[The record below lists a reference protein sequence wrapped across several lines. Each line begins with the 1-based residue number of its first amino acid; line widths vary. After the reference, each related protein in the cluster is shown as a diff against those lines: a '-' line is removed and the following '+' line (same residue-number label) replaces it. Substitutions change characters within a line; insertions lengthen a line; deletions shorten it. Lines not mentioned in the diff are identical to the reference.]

1 MQPVDNSANSL
12 ESLESLAQEAIAAAL
27 NCNWSHAQ
35 KINEKLLSRDEGNV
49 EALNRLARAQAC
61 LGFIPKALKTYKKVL
76 LVDPFNIIA
85 LKNIDKLSK
94 SNGTFLVPQNG
105 MGSNGQNSPINIS
118 KVFLDEPGRTKLVN
132 LLNLAPPAILA
143 GLNCGD
149 KLEINPKNHSIS
161 VCLEN
166 GTYLG
171 AFPDDLAHR
180 LISFIAGG
188 NKYEAYVRS
197 NTTKS
202 LTVFV
207 REVLRSEKFGNQ
219 PTFQTKVSFFDEEPK
234 P

>member
-1 MQPVDNSANSL
+1 MQSVDNSAKTQD
-12 ESLESLAQEAIAAAL
+12 SLESLALEAITAAL
-27 NCNWSHAQ
+27 NCNWHHAL
-35 KINEKLLSRDEGNV
+35 KVNEQLLLRDENNV
-49 EALNRLARAQAC
+49 EALNRTARAQAC

-76 LVDPFNIIA
+76 LLDPFNIIA

-94 SNGTFLVPQNG
+94 SNGTFLVPPNG
-105 MGSNGQNSPINIS
+105 TNSNGQNPINIS

-132 LLNLAPPAILA
+132 LLNLAPPSILA

-180 LISFIAGG
+180 LISFISGG

-202 LTVFV
+202 LTIFV

-219 PTFQTKVSFFDEEPK
+219 PTFQTKASFFDDEARS
-234 P
+234 

>member
-1 MQPVDNSANSL
+1 MQTVNSSANTQD
-12 ESLESLAQEAIAAAL
+12 SLESLAQEAIAAAL
-27 NCNWSHAQ
+27 NNNWSHAL
-35 KINEKLLSRDEGNV
+35 KVNERLLSRDESNV
-49 EALNRLARAQAC
+49 EALNRMARAQAC
-61 LGFIPKALKTYKKVL
+61 LGLMPKAIKTYKKVL
-76 LVDPFNIIA
+76 LIDPFNIIA
-85 LKNIDKLSK
+85 LKNIEKLSK
-94 SNGTFLVPQNG
+94 SNGTFLVPPNG
-105 MGSNGQNSPINIS
+105 TNNGQNPPINIS
-118 KVFLDEPGRTKLVN
+118 KVFLDEPGRTKLIN
-132 LLNLAPPAILA
+132 LLNLAPPSILA

-180 LISFIAGG
+180 LISFISGG

-202 LTVFV
+202 LTIFV
-207 REVLRSEKFGNQ
+207 REVERSEKFGNQ
-219 PTFQTKVSFFDEEPK
+219 PTFQTKASLFDPEAK